1 MRRAAKRDIA
11 EPKIVEALRDNG
23 WLVLYLDK
31 FDLLAYHPAQNKLRM
46 LEVKTGDAAL
56 KPSQEKLLAD
66 GWPLEII
73 RSIPQALQG
82 QSK

>member
-1 MRRAAKRDIA
+1 VRAQKRDA
-11 EPKIVEALRDNG
+11 NELGIVQALREAG

-31 FDLLAYHPAQNKLRM
+31 FDLLLWHPTRRQLRM
-46 LEVKTGDAAL
+46 VEVKTPTGKL

-73 RSIPQALQG
+73 RTKEDALR
-82 QSK
+82 

>member
-1 MRRAAKRDIA
+1 LRAAKRDA
-11 EPKIVEALRDNG
+11 NEPEIVQALREAG

-31 FDLLAYHPAQNKLRM
+31 FDLLCWHPTRRQLRM
-46 LEVKTGDAAL
+46 VEVKTPTGKL

-73 RSIPQALQG
+73 RTKEDVLR
-82 QSK
+82 